1 MVFTDCK
8 TAFNSVERG
17 GIRKSFEKIGI
28 AVKRLSEVRNIYER
42 TVNCVKTNKGQS
54 AWFRQDQE

>member
-17 GIRKSFEKIGI
+17 GIWKSFEKMGI
-28 AVKRLSEVRNIYER
+28 AAKRLSEVKNIYKR
-42 TVNCVKTNKGQS
+42 TVNFVKTNKGQS
-54 AWFRQDQE
+54 A